1 MRLVQSMKSFNQV
14 LENDYSI
21 EVSDDLEC
29 SDVKVQAQ
37 IITISRQE
45 VEHNLERVRGELT
58 IYPYNTV
65 LQDELV
71 ILQKILEKEAQEL
84 TLLKYKYP
92 DCFI

>member
-1 MRLVQSMKSFNQV
+1 M
-14 LENDYSI
+14 
-21 EVSDDLEC
+21 
-29 SDVKVQAQ
+29 
-37 IITISRQE
+37 
-45 VEHNLERVRGELT
+45 EHNLERVRGELT